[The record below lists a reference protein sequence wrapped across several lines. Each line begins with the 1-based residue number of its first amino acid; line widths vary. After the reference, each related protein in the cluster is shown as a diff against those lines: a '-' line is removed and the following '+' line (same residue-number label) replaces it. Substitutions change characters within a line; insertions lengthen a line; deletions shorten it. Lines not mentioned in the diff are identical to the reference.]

1 MISGVSE
8 KRGEKSTK
16 MLTEVLN
23 LDCGLGGDFYSPLY
37 LSVFSAINNTTY
49 ITYYKK
55 ITRNNITFGE
65 RKNPTHIKVYERNPT
80 PRRL

>member
-55 ITRNNITFGE
+55 LQETTLLLE
-65 RKNPTHIKVYERNPT
+65 KEKT
-80 PRRL
+80 PHT